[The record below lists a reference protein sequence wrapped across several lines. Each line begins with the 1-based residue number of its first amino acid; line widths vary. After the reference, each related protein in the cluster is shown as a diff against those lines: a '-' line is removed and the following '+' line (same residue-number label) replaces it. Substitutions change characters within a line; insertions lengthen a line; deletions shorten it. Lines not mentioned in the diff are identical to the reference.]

1 MELGEKI
8 IRFIDLY
15 NRRDQVVNRMVDKLN
30 YSDEGAIDDTWDA
43 MYDMLLELWKEWFDG
58 DKESFDEFESGDLA
72 YFEEDRYLYCLS
84 AVAIYQTPIDV
95 RRAMWMILDKITEDK
110 TKQWKEDSEDENR

>member
-15 NRRDQVVNRMVDKLN
+15 NRRDRVVNRLDRLN
-30 YSDEGAIDDTWDA
+30 CSDGRAVDDTWDV

-58 DKESFDEFESGDLA
+58 DRESFNEFESGDSA

-84 AVAIYQTPIDV
+84 TVAIY
-95 RRAMWMILDKITEDK
+95 
-110 TKQWKEDSEDENR
+110 